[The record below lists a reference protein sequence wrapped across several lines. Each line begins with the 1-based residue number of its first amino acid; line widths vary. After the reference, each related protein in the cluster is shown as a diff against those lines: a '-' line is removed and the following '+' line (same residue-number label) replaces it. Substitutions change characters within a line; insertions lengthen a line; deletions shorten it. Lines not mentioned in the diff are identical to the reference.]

1 MGVSAIALSSLI
13 NFMFLCRTMR
23 WKVDVFLGGGECV
36 MVRGEKKE
44 GGRQTDSEKTRETTA
59 NGCRHKV
66 LDGIEASL
74 AI

>member
-1 MGVSAIALSSLI
+1 MEGG
-13 NFMFLCRTMR
+13 C
-23 WKVDVFLGGGECV
+23 FLGGGECV

-44 GGRQTDSEKTRETTA
+44 GGRQTDRERERARETTA